1 MVLLQNNSAQHC
13 SLTLKLSIYLWPYT
27 KSYQTLDSEFESETK
42 RLVYELLSWRN
53 FSKIIP
59 LNPSYCLINT
69 LKFTAKVK
77 SLVTHQKLTKVNT
90 ARNQVK
96 FKFSPSQRQN
106 QKHHY
111 CLNLIFEF
119 IIFAGVR
126 LRWADLWDVIPPI
139 NTLILQLA

>member
-1 MVLLQNNSAQHC
+1 MVILQNNYAQHC
-13 SLTLKLSIYLWPYT
+13 SLKLKLSIYLWPYT

-53 FSKIIP
+53 FSKIIL

-96 FKFSPSQRQN
+96 FKFSPSQRQ
-106 QKHHY
+106 KSKTS
-111 CLNLIFEF
+111 LLLKF
-119 IIFAGVR
+119 
-126 LRWADLWDVIPPI
+126 DLWIYNICRCKTPLGRLMRCHSA
-139 NTLILQLA
+139 N